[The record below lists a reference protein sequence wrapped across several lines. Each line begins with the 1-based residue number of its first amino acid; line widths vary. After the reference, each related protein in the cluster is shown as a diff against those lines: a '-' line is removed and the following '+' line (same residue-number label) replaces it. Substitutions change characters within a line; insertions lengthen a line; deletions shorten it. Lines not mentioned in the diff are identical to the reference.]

1 MSDQPWGALVVDNRT
16 GGPIDVVL
24 ISKCNAMSYGLNR
37 LSKPPIPN
45 GQRLAFRVGT
55 GCWDVTVGRGGG
67 CCNGT
72 CSGSQSSALKF
83 HTPCVQHAGRSIAA
97 ED

>member
-1 MSDQPWGALVVDNRT
+1 
-16 GGPIDVVL
+16 
-24 ISKCNAMSYGLNR
+24 MSYGLNR

-83 HTPCVQHAGRSIAA
+83 HTPCVSSTPAGVSQQKINRHAKAIENALRAQRA
-97 ED
+97 EDGSVQI